1 MFNGLFETGGAILL
15 STVIAYDDNS
25 RLDNIYVIRTEYD
38 SIFKCEVEKEGLEMV
53 TQEYTFLKNVKQTFP
68 ALDKDGLALLKN
80 VCVEENVDESK

>member
-38 SIFKCEVEKEGLEMV
+38 SIFKCDPNFIYNRYYFG
-53 TQEYTFLKNVKQTFP
+53 FN
-68 ALDKDGLALLKN
+68 
-80 VCVEENVDESK
+80 SI